1 MPRWN
6 GAGSDAGHL
15 DAEQIMEAE
24 VLELFKG
31 MTEIETM
38 LTLAEIAD
46 LRTALERIEKDSAV
60 PGTMGAAKTGV
71 SRGTAR
77 SLKCAR
83 VGCWVSTDRSNKT
96 ARLCSGVPFPG
107 FEDEDPLMTTLASHF
122 KDVRCRDRHPTV

>member
-71 SRGTAR
+71 PRGTAL

-83 VGCWVSTDRSNKT
+83 VWVSTGRSNKT
-96 ARLCSGVPFPG
+96 AKLCSGVPFPG
-107 FEDEDPLMTTLASHF
+107 FEDGDPLMTTLADHF
-122 KDVRCRDRHPTV
+122 KAVRCRDRHPTV